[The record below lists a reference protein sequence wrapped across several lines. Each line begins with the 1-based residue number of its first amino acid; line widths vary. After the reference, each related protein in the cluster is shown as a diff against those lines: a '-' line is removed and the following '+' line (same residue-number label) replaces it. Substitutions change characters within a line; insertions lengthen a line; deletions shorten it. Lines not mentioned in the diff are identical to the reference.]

1 MVNVSQSGSPLSRR
15 RFLGGAAALGSSAA
29 LGLTAPARA
38 DTVGRPRRRVAVLG
52 GGVAGLTV
60 AHELVERGFEV
71 TVYEAASRAGLG
83 GKARSIDVAGTVV
96 GRRRPLPA
104 EHGFRFFPGFYQNLP
119 DTMGRIP
126 FGTNPQGVLDN
137 LVEAQLTNFS
147 RGGGRHDVMFPT
159 GLYSDTFDTPQAF
172 LDAFTESLQGGVE
185 QSARVPPD
193 EMAFFARQLAIFLT
207 SSEARRYGQWEY
219 TSWWDYIGA
228 ERFSPEYRRFWAEGL
243 TRNLVAAK
251 ARQAS
256 TRTIGRIAEA
266 FVWSSFRREG
276 SGAPD
281 RLLNAPTNEAF
292 LDPWIALLRRRGVR
306 FALGRRVVGL
316 ELRHGRVAAARLV
329 TASGTEQAEAEW
341 FVVALPAEVART
353 LWDGEV
359 RAADPRLR
367 RMDRLVTDWMNGI
380 QFFLDRPT
388 PVVKGHVSYV
398 DSPWALTS
406 VSQAQFWKGR
416 DLGRDYGDGRV
427 RDILSIDIS
436 SFSDPGMVFG
446 KPAWNLRGPQ
456 IAHEVFAQIK
466 AHLNDTGQERL
477 RDDMVVRWF
486 LDPAISW
493 PGGATGRGGRIAA
506 NREPLLINTIG
517 SWDDRSGPATAIPN
531 LFLAGDHVRTDIDLA
546 TMEGANESARR
557 AVNALLHAAKASADG
572 VRVYELLKPPEL
584 EGLKRIDEQR
594 FRARQPHVLD
604 TPWPR

>member
-1 MVNVSQSGSPLSRR
+1 MRS
-15 RFLGGAAALGSSAA
+15 
-29 LGLTAPARA
+29 
-38 DTVGRPRRRVAVLG
+38 RRRVAVLG

-83 GKARSIDVAGTVV
+83 GKARSIDVVGSAA
-96 GRRRPLPA
+96 GRRRPLPG

-119 DTMGRIP
+119 DTMRRIP
-126 FGTNPQGVLDN
+126 FGANPHGVFDN

-159 GLYSDTFDTPQAF
+159 GLYFDSFDTPQAF
-172 LDAFTESLQGGVE
+172 LDALTESLQGGAE
-185 QSARVPPD
+185 QSSRVPPD

-219 TSWWDYIGA
+219 TSWWDFIAA

-256 TRTIGRIAEA
+256 TRTIGRITEA

-281 RLLNAPTNEAF
+281 RLLNAPTNEAW
-292 LDPWIALLRRRGVR
+292 LNPWLALLRRRGVR
-306 FALGRRVVGL
+306 FSVGRRVVGL
-316 ELRHGRVAAARLV
+316 ELRNGRVAAARLT
-329 TASGTEQAEAEW
+329 TASGPERAEADW

-353 LWDGEV
+353 LWDSEV
-359 RAADPRLR
+359 RAADPRLH
-367 RMDRLVTDWMNGI
+367 RMNRLVTDWMNGI
-380 QFFLDRPT
+380 QFYLDRPM

-416 DLGRDYGDGRV
+416 DLPRDYGNGRV

-436 SFSDPGMVFG
+436 SFSDPGILYG
-446 KPAWNLRGPQ
+446 KPAWNLHAPQ
-456 IAHEVFAQIK
+456 IAREVFAQIK

-477 RDDMVVRWF
+477 RDDTVVSWF

-493 PGGATGRGGRIAA
+493 PNGPAGPGGRIAA
-506 NREPLLINTIG
+506 NREPLLINTVG
-517 SWDDRSGPATAIPN
+517 SWDDRSGPVTAVPN
-531 LFLAGDHVRTDIDLA
+531 LFLAGDHVRTDVDLA

-557 AVNALLHAAKASADG
+557 TVNALLKAARSPADG